1 MRQWIKILMMVL
13 LLIVGT
19 IPVAFARGGPGGF
32 HGGFHGGGFGHG
44 GFHGGFHD
52 GFHGWH
58 GGHWGHFHHP
68 HFHGGIIVEAPPPWI
83 APEPSYVAPAPSIG
97 LTPEPPAIW
106 YYCTDP
112 PGYYPTVPTCRVPW
126 TLYPQD

>member
-68 HFHGGIIVEAPPPWI
+68 HFHGGIIVEVPPLWI

>member
-44 GFHGGFHD
+44 GFHGGFH
-52 GFHGWH
+52 GWH
-58 GGHWGHFHHP
+58 GGHGGHFHHP
-68 HFHGGIIVEAPPPWI
+68 HFHGGIIVEVPPLWI
-83 APEPSYVAPAPSIG
+83 DPEPSYVAPAPSIG

-112 PGYYPTVPTCRVPW
+112 PGYYPTVATCRVPW
-126 TLYPQD
+126 TLYPHD